1 MKRITKGLARGL
13 VIAATTIGLV
23 GLAQA
28 ASYKTIDVANG
39 GKIIGKVSAGSAQE
53 KTKSYTIS
61 KDPEICGK
69 GTRDVALVRIKGDVL
84 LDAVVYLHKVKEG
97 KAFADGMNSITIN
110 QKGCEFT
117 PALGFMANG
126 GELTATNSDATLHN
140 IHTYEQIG
148 RARRTIF
155 NVSQPNQGDKV
166 TKKVKARKGVGM
178 KVECDAHD
186 FMHSFVFIAPNP
198 YFAPVNE
205 DGTFEIGN
213 VPAGK
218 YKISVWHGT
227 LGIKKGGKVEVKAD
241 GTATVD
247 FIY

>member
-1 MKRITKGLARGL
+1 MKNILKGLMIAGL
-13 VIAATTIGLV
+13 VAGASSTAEAAK
-23 GLAQA
+23 
-28 ASYKTIDVANG
+28 YKVVDVANG
-39 GKIIGKVSAGSAQE
+39 GKITGKVVAGAAVE

-61 KDPEICGK
+61 KDPQICGD
-69 GTRDVALVRIKGDVL
+69 GTREVQLVRIKDGVL
-84 LDAVVYLHKVKEG
+84 LDAVVYLTKVKEG
-97 KAFADGMNSITIN
+97 KAFADGMQSLTIN
-110 QKGCEFT
+110 QKGCEFS
-117 PALGFMANG
+117 PALGIMANG

-155 NVSQPNQGDKV
+155 NVSQPNEGDVV

-198 YFAPVNE
+198 YFAQVKE
-205 DGTFEIGN
+205 DGSYEIGD

-218 YKISVWHGT
+218 YKINVWHGT
-227 LGIKKGGKVEVKAD
+227 LGTLKAAKIEVKA
-241 GTATVD
+241 GAAASAD
-247 FIY
+247 FTY